1 MRAFSIQ
8 MFGLKIKNTWVR
20 DGLSEIL
27 ATFILSIFVY
37 ASGALFTLSRGTS
50 SSVMGRALASACGTT
65 LAIYSGFNASGSCL
79 NPGIALMFCLLDK
92 IRWKKYPLYVVCE
105 FIGAFLAA
113 CVTYSV
119 YLEAFQKFDGGM
131 RQIYGENA
139 TANIFTSIPADG
151 FSKSSGFLEILV
163 GAALLAGIVAAIIDA
178 NNAGPASGVLPIP
191 MTLLLYAIAMTFSL
205 QTGGAINAN
214 IDLGG
219 RTFVAI
225 AGWGPEVFSIGDY
238 WFWVPPA
245 GNIAGGIVGTFVYQ
259 LMVGQHLPQP
269 YDTTIDP
276 VKINVDI
283 EGTKYKENSTELSI
297 VNGKTNLSYIHEI

>member
-1 MRAFSIQ
+1 
-8 MFGLKIKNTWVR
+8 
-20 DGLSEIL
+20 
-27 ATFILSIFVY
+27 IFVY
-37 ASGALFTLSRGTS
+37 ASGALFTLSRGTA
-50 SSVMGRALASACGTT
+50 SSVMARALAASCGTT

-92 IRWKKYPLYVVCE
+92 LQWKKYPFYVVCE

-113 CVTYSV
+113 CVTYGAYS
-119 YLEAFQKFDGGM
+119 EAFHKFDGGT

-139 TANIFTSIPADG
+139 TANIFTSIPAEG
-151 FSKSSGFLEILV
+151 LSKSAGFLELLV
-163 GAALLAGIVAAIIDA
+163 ADALLAGIVAAIIDV
-178 NNAGPASGVLPIP
+178 NNAGPADGVLPIP

-205 QTGGAINAN
+205 QTGGAINAA

-225 AGWGPEVFSIGDY
+225 AGWGSEVFSLEDY

-245 GNIAGGIVGTFVYQ
+245 GNIAGAIVGTLIYQ

-269 YDTTIDP
+269 YDMTIDP

-283 EGTKYKENSTELSI
+283 EETRYEEDSTELS
-297 VNGKTNLSYIHEI
+297 VVDGKTNITYINDI